1 MNTKGDN
8 SVKNV
13 AESEKTPRP
22 MAASDVAT
30 ATASQTMK
38 GRRAWV
44 ISDGVRGHLTI
55 TEGVAEALG
64 LTVEIKSV
72 APRWPWRFF
81 APWGPP
87 DPRDLAPLLRE
98 PWPDVVFGAGR
109 LTVPVVRALKRA
121 GQGRIFT
128 VQFQAPQ
135 TGTNCAH
142 LIWAPAHDGLQ
153 GPNVI
158 TTLTPPHRFTPARL
172 AALRATVPPE
182 IESLP
187 RLRVALC
194 IGGPGGGYDY
204 SPEAIASFAARL
216 RAIAPFAG
224 SFLITPSRRTPPILA
239 AAVDEATAATPRI
252 MWDGTGDN
260 PYPQFLAHADAFI
273 VTADSVNMTGEACAT
288 GRPVYVLTPAGGRDK
303 FHRYHAAL
311 ETYGATRPLPAEPS
325 KFETWDY
332 EPLHAASTI
341 AREIERR
348 WRESM

>member
-1 MNTKGDN
+1 MNTVGDN
-8 SVKNV
+8 SVQNIADDEGMSQPV
-13 AESEKTPRP
+13 
-22 MAASDVAT
+22 AASDEAT
-30 ATASQTMK
+30 AAASKTLA
-38 GRRAWV
+38 GRCAWI

-64 LTVEIKSV
+64 LAVEVKTV
-72 APRWPWRFF
+72 APRWPWRYL

-87 DPRDLAPLLRE
+87 DPRDLAALLRE

-142 LIWAPAHDGLQ
+142 LIWAPAHDGLE

-158 TTLTPPHRFTPARL
+158 STLTPPHRFTPARL

-182 IESLP
+182 IASLP
-187 RLRVALC
+187 SPRVALF

-224 SFLITPSRRTPPILA
+224 SFLITPSRRTPPALA
-239 AAVDEATAATPRI
+239 SAVEEATAATPRI
-252 MWDGTGDN
+252 LWDGAGEN

-273 VTADSVNMTGEACAT
+273 VSADSVNMTGEACAT
-288 GRPVYVLTPAGGRDK
+288 GRPVYVLTPAGGRAK

-311 ETYGATRPLPAEPS
+311 EAYGATRPLPDHPAA
-325 KFETWDY
+325 FETWEYD
-332 EPLHAASTI
+332 PLQAAAAI
-341 AREIERR
+341 AQEIECRLDK
-348 WRESM
+348 SL